1 MAVSEHTSSIF
12 DASVER
18 TGQDAVRLS
27 WKTHLKDVRFS
38 IYHGNSP
45 EAIERNTPFSQPE
58 GQTTVEISGLNPDM
72 PHYFEIRSENSA
84 GMITAERR
92 LPLEGTVNFRDLGGY
107 ETTGGRRVRWGRV
120 FRSDHLSRL
129 TDRDMAFL
137 QRMKIRCVCDF
148 RTSAEAQKRPDRF
161 PGNGPGT
168 YLHLP
173 VDNLKFNPATLFEKL
188 KKGDTAWLTPQFLI
202 DGYIL
207 NIDKFATVWGEV
219 FRRLADPDQLALV
232 FHCTGGKDR
241 TGTCAALVLL
251 ALGVPEETVIRDHG
265 LSNIFIADVLDKIYA
280 QFESSGIDRNR
291 ISPYFTAPQY
301 CIEALLH
308 HLHDKYG
315 SVADYLRSKAGVTE
329 EMLSRIKRQLLE

>member
-1 MAVSEHTSSIF
+1 MAVFEPTSSIF
-12 DASVER
+12 DAAVVR
-18 TGQDAVRLS
+18 TGQDAVRIS
-27 WKTHLKDVRFS
+27 WKTHLKDLQVS

-45 EAIERNTPFSQPE
+45 ETIERNEPFLQIE
-58 GQTTVEISGLNPDM
+58 AQTAVDISGLNPDI
-72 PHYFEIRSENSA
+72 PHYFEILSGNGA
-84 GMITAERR
+84 GIITAERR

-107 ETTGGRRVRWGRV
+107 ETSAGRRIKWGRV

-129 TDRDMAFL
+129 TDRDIAFL

-161 PGNGPGT
+161 PGDGPGA

-173 VDNLKFNPATLFEKL
+173 IDNLKFNPTTLFEKL
-188 KKGDTAWLTPQFLI
+188 KRGDTDWLTREFLI

-207 NIDKFATVWGEV
+207 NIDKFAAIWGEV
-219 FRRLADPDQLALV
+219 FRRLADPGQMALV

-241 TGTCAALVLL
+241 AGTCAALVLL
-251 ALGVPEETVIRDHG
+251 ALGVPEETVILDHG
-265 LSNIFIADVLDKIYA
+265 LSNIFIADVIDKIYA
-280 QFESSGIDRNR
+280 QFESSGIDRKK

-308 HLHDKYG
+308 HLHEKYG
-315 SVADYLRSKAGVTE
+315 SPADYLRSKAGVTE
-329 EMLSRIKRQLLE
+329 EMLKEIRRQLLE